1 MEGNR
6 RVIFMAEH
14 RVIPLW
20 PDAIAPYTA
29 FSGGQDQPSV
39 KEFAVPGA
47 RSAMVICPGGGYH
60 VKVNHEKDN
69 IAAIFEAAGIAAYIL
84 DYRVKPCHPET
95 PLCDALRAIRVARSL
110 GYEKVGII
118 GFSAGGHVCCS
129 AATLYDMGDPEA
141 ADPIERLSARPDAF
155 VSAYSVVSFT
165 AFRHQ
170 GSLENLLGE
179 RKTDAALL
187 NRFSAELNVTR
198 DTPPGFIWH
207 SRDDETVPVENSLL
221 LAMALSV
228 KGVPYELHVF
238 PGGCHGAGVAS
249 PDPRAEAWS
258 GMCVTWL
265 KSLGF

>member
-1 MEGNR
+1 MSDHK
-6 RVIFMAEH
+6 I
-14 RVIPLW
+14 IYLW
-20 PDAIAPYTA
+20 PGRVAPYSEFA
-29 FSGGQDQPSV
+29 AGQNQPSV

-47 RSAMVICPGGGYH
+47 KSAMVICPGGGYH

-69 IAAIFEAAGIAAYIL
+69 IAAIFNAAGIAAYIL

-95 PLCDALRAIRVARSL
+95 PLTDALRAIRVVRAM

-129 AATLYDMGDPEA
+129 AATLYTPGRPDDL
-141 ADPIERLSARPDAF
+141 DPIERLSARPDAF
-155 VSAYSVVSFT
+155 VSSYSVVSFT
-165 AFRHQ
+165 SFRHQ
-170 GSLENLLGE
+170 GSLENLLG
-179 RKTDAALL
+179 RYKTNARLL

-207 SRDDETVPVENSLL
+207 SRDDEIVPAENSLL

-228 KGVPYELHVF
+228 KGVPYELHIF

-258 GMCVTWL
+258 GMCVKWL
-265 KSLGF
+265 HKLGF